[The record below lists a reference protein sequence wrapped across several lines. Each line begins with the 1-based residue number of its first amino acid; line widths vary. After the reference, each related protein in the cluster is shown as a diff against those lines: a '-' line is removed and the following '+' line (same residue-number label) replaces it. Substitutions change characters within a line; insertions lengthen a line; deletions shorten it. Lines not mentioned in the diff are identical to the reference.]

1 LSNSILVA
9 LLLFRGRHLLHP
21 PGSPP
26 PRFSLGPVLGPVT
39 NIVGLGFAVF
49 TTVFF
54 LFPPEYPAT
63 PSNMNYAIAV
73 FGIVAI
79 VSVVTWLVDGQKNFS
94 GPKDIE
100 GLLELARRSET
111 KELLKERHN
120 TRTLAVTRDAAEV
133 EKGQV
138 VHKGQEL

>member
-1 LSNSILVA
+1 

-26 PRFSLGPVLGPVT
+26 PKFNLGPVLGLIT
-39 NIVGLGFAVF
+39 NISGLIFAVF
-49 TTVFF
+49 TTIFF

-63 PSNMNYAIAV
+63 ASSMNYAIAV
-73 FGIVAI
+73 FGIVGL
-79 VSVVTWLVDGQKNFS
+79 VSVVTWLVDGRKNFQ

-111 KELLKERHN
+111 KEPLKDAKNRPRQSNIKDDAE
-120 TRTLAVTRDAAEV
+120 LA
-133 EKGQV
+133 EKPTDIHQGV
-138 VHKGQEL
+138 VDS